1 MKTSKRENSKWI
13 NEAFSAILSKKAERS
28 AKMRERIRKFFARV
42 KNRMKEIQIANS
54 KVATVN
60 RDVIIKAE
68 KMLENKEDRTC
79 P

>member
-13 NEAFSAILSKKAERS
+13 NEAFSAILSKKDERS

-42 KNRMKEIQIANS
+42 KNKMKEIQNANA

-60 RDVIIKAE
+60 RDVIVKAE
-68 KMLENKEDRTC
+68 KILENKEDRT
-79 P
+79 

>member
-13 NEAFSAILSKKAERS
+13 NEAFSAILSKKDERS

-42 KNRMKEIQIANS
+42 KNRMKEIQNANA

>member
-13 NEAFSAILSKKAERS
+13 TEAFSAILSKKAERS

-42 KNRMKEIQIANS
+42 KNRMKEIQNANA

-68 KMLENKEDRTC
+68 KMFINKEDRT
-79 P
+79 

>member
-13 NEAFSAILSKKAERS
+13 NEGFSAILSNKDERS
-28 AKMRERIRKFFARV
+28 AGMRERIRKFFARV

-68 KMLENKEDRTC
+68 KMLEKKEDRT
-79 P
+79 

>member
-28 AKMRERIRKFFARV
+28 AKMRERIRRFFARG
-42 KNRMKEIQIANS
+42 KNRMKEIQNANA

-60 RDVIIKAE
+60 RDVIVKAE
-68 KMLENKEDRTC
+68 KILENKEDRT
-79 P
+79 

>member
-28 AKMRERIRKFFARV
+28 AKMRERIRRFFARV
-42 KNRMKEIQIANS
+42 KNRMNEIQNANA

-60 RDVIIKAE
+60 RDVIVKAE
-68 KMLENKEDRTC
+68 KILENKEDRT
-79 P
+79 

>member
-13 NEAFSAILSKKAERS
+13 NKAFSAILSKKDERS

-42 KNRMKEIQIANS
+42 KNRMKEIQNANA

-60 RDVIIKAE
+60 RDVIVKAE
-68 KMLENKEDRTC
+68 KILENKEDRT
-79 P
+79 

>member
-13 NEAFSAILSKKAERS
+13 NEAFSAILSKKDERS

-42 KNRMKEIQIANS
+42 KNRMKEIQNANA

-60 RDVIIKAE
+60 RDVIVKAE
-68 KMLENKEDRTC
+68 KILENKEDRT
-79 P
+79 

>member
-28 AKMRERIRKFFARV
+28 AKMRVRIRRFFARV
-42 KNRMKEIQIANS
+42 KNRMKEIQNANA

-60 RDVIIKAE
+60 RDVIVKAE
-68 KMLENKEDRTC
+68 KILENKEDRT
-79 P
+79 